1 MMRNHED
8 RSWPATNVP
17 RGSTVVVL
25 RTAKL
30 GWLAGAE
37 RRVRARPTA
46 VREEFALAGQAVGT
60 EPLRPALDPEGLVF
74 GTADD
79 RARARLLTV
88 LAEVLPAGLLE
99 NEIERLYRYGD
110 DAQRRGVLRALEL
123 LPVSVVR
130 LGLELVADGLSSDD
144 PQLIA
149 AAMGP
154 FAAEHLDQEQWR
166 QGVMACLLAGVTLSA
181 VSRLVP
187 RTDGELLRMADALA
201 RELRATGGEIGPD
214 LRTLLGMTVV
224 LALVPPR
231 SPDGRR

>member
-1 MMRNHED
+1 M
-8 RSWPATNVP
+8 
-17 RGSTVVVL
+17 VVL
-25 RTAKL
+25 HTAKH

-37 RRVRARPTA
+37 RRVRARPAA

-60 EPLRPALDPEGLVF
+60 EPLRPATDPQGLVF

-88 LAEVLPAGLLE
+88 LAEVLPDRLLE
-99 NEIERLYRYGD
+99 NEIERLYRHGGD
-110 DAQRRGVLRALEL
+110 AERRGVLRALEL
-123 LPVSVVR
+123 LPDSVVR

-144 PQLIA
+144 PRLIA

-154 FAAEHLDQEQWR
+154 FAAEHLDQERWR
-166 QGVMACLLAGVTLSA
+166 QGVMACLLTGVTLSA
-181 VSRLVP
+181 VARLVP
-187 RTDGELLRMADALA
+187 RTDSELLRMADGLA
-201 RELRATGGEIGPD
+201 RERRAAGREIGPD
-214 LRTLLGMTVV
+214 LRSLLGMTVL